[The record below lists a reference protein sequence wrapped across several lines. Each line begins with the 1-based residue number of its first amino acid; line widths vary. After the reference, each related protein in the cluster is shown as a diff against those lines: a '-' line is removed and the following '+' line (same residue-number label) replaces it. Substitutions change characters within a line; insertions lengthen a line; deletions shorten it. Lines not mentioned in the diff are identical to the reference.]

1 MYLIFSINIII
12 ERWTM
17 AILFKGY
24 SSKTSVRKL
33 QDIDL
38 AKQDLINHFNTK
50 KGERLMDPTFGSVI
64 WSLMFEPYN
73 EVTENAVKDD
83 CVDIVNQDP
92 RWQLNNVETYS
103 NQNAISVKLNLTY
116 NPTDQ
121 QDVLELNF
129 DQQLSNDSG
138 SSLQLY

>member
-1 MYLIFSINIII
+1 
-12 ERWTM
+12 M

-121 QDVLELNF
+121 RDVLELNF
-129 DQQLSNDSG
+129 DQQLSNDSD

>member
-1 MYLIFSINIII
+1 
-12 ERWTM
+12 M

-92 RWQLNNVETYS
+92 RWQFNNVETYS

-129 DQQLSNDSG
+129 DQQLSNNSG

>member
-1 MYLIFSINIII
+1 
-12 ERWTM
+12 M

>member
-83 CVDIVNQDP
+83 CIDIVNQDP

-129 DQQLSNDSG
+129 DQQLSNNSG

>member
-1 MYLIFSINIII
+1 
-12 ERWTM
+12 M

-121 QDVLELNF
+121 RDVLELNF

>member
-1 MYLIFSINIII
+1 
-12 ERWTM
+12 M

-24 SSKTSVRKL
+24 SSKTKVRKL

-50 KGERLMDPTFGSVI
+50 KGERIMDPTFGSII

-73 EVTENAVKDD
+73 EVTENAVKQD
-83 CVDIVNQDP
+83 CIDIVNQDP

-129 DQQLSNDSG
+129 DQQLSNNSG

>member
-1 MYLIFSINIII
+1 
-12 ERWTM
+12 M

-83 CVDIVNQDP
+83 CIDIVNQDP

-129 DQQLSNDSG
+129 DQQLSNNSG

>member
-1 MYLIFSINIII
+1 
-12 ERWTM
+12 M

-129 DQQLSNDSG
+129 DQQLSNNSG

>member
-1 MYLIFSINIII
+1 
-12 ERWTM
+12 M

-24 SSKTSVRKL
+24 SSKTKVRKL

-50 KGERLMDPTFGSVI
+50 KGERIMDPTFGSII

-73 EVTENAVKDD
+73 EVTENAVKQD
-83 CVDIVNQDP
+83 CIDIVNQDP

-121 QDVLELNF
+121 QDVLELTF
-129 DQQLSNDSG
+129 DEQIRNDSN

>member
-1 MYLIFSINIII
+1 
-12 ERWTM
+12 M
-17 AILFKGY
+17 AVLFKGY
-24 SSKTSVRKL
+24 SSKTKVRKL

-50 KGERLMDPTFGSVI
+50 KGERIMDPTFGSII

-73 EVTENAVKDD
+73 EVTENAVKQD
-83 CVDIVNQDP
+83 CIDIVNQDP

-121 QDVLELNF
+121 QDVLELTF
-129 DQQLSNDSG
+129 DEQIRNDSN